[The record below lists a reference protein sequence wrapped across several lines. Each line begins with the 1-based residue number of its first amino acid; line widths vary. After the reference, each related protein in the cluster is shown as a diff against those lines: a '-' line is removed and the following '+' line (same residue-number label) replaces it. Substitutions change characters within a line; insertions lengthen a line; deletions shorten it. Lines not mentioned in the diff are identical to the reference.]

1 MRYFITGGAG
11 FIGSHLAERLVR
23 DGHSVSILDDLS
35 TGDLANVESL
45 VGQGAFSYEIGTV
58 TDAEAVAR
66 LMDRADVTVHLAAA
80 VGVRLVTERPVHTI
94 ETNVGGT
101 SVVLRAAAERNQP
114 VFVAST
120 SEVYGKSAKEAF
132 GEEDDLVLGATAHSR
147 WSYAGSKALDE
158 WLALGY
164 AAERGLPVIVAR
176 FFNTV
181 GPRQTGRYGMVLPN
195 FAQQALRGEPITVYG
210 SGDQTR
216 CFAHVADVVEAVCRL
231 LNAPAARGQVFNI
244 GTEQEVSIFALAE
257 RVKAAAGSRSPIVRI
272 PYDEAY
278 PKGFEDMMRRKPSV
292 EKLHRVIGFRP
303 ETKLDRIVED
313 VVTDQRRRLEGKP
326 SGAAR

>member
-1 MRYFITGGAG
+1 VRFFITGGAG

-45 VGQGAFSYEIGTV
+45 VGQSAFSYEIGTV
-58 TDAEAVAR
+58 TDPEAVAR
-66 LMDRADVTVHLAAA
+66 GMDRADVTVHLAAA

-101 SVVLRAAAERNQP
+101 SVVLRAASERRQP

-120 SEVYGKSAKEAF
+120 SEVYGKSGRESF
-132 GEEDDLVLGATAHSR
+132 REEDDLVLGATAYSR

-195 FAQQALRGEPITVYG
+195 FARQALRGEPITVYG
-210 SGDQTR
+210 TGDQSR

-231 LNAPAARGQVFNI
+231 LSTPAAHAQVFNI
-244 GTEQEVSIFALAE
+244 GTDQEVTINQLAE
-257 RVKAAAGSRSPIVRI
+257 KVRATAGSRSPIVHI

-278 PKGFEDMMRRKPSV
+278 PKGFEDMLRRKPSV
-292 EKLHRVIGFRP
+292 EKLQRVIGFRP
-303 ETKLDRIVED
+303 ETGLDRIVAD
-313 VVTDQRRRLEGKP
+313 VVADQRRRFESEP
-326 SGAAR
+326 SGAPR